1 MNATERTEKSP
12 QAKETSLSL
21 NDNLRKS
28 LTHDQSMY
36 EWLVENGQAVDDTER
51 TLL

>member
-1 MNATERTEKSP
+1 MNVTERTEKSP
-12 QAKETSLSL
+12 QVKETSLSL

-51 TLL
+51 TSL

>member
-36 EWLVENGQAVDDTER
+36 EWLVENGQAVE
-51 TLL
+51 